1 MNNLNNN
8 YPTLTNRTFGVEL
21 EFVGVHP
28 RDVARAINNVDGI
41 DCYYE
46 GYHHRTTAYWKLV
59 TDQSIDGTG
68 GEIVSPILMG
78 DEGARQLELVIAAL
92 DTIEG
97 ISVNVSCGLHVH
109 LDVADLTV
117 NEIQTTYERY
127 ADYESQIDMIMPRSR
142 RGNNSRWC
150 GSITNVK
157 TRVKNVRTKSKAG
170 LANAAGRY
178 YKVNLQSLTRY
189 GTMEFRQHSGTINFD
204 KIINWVSFLMA
215 FVEKSKKLNNV
226 VKPQSKTRA
235 FAKVRNAIENAGY
248 NMEWDRTNRNW
259 KIVSNRLSTTHTESL
274 NITTYAT
281 CALENWEITPVYDGA
296 RETSLNEH
304 RLASLMYANGL
315 IAQSVVINTDAPVAS
330 FANNNEVDNGW
341 LDGVDNKVKNF
352 YQERQVEL
360 N

>member
-28 RDVARAINNVDGI
+28 RDVAAAINNVDGI
-41 DCYYE
+41 ECHYE

-59 TDQSIDGTG
+59 TDQSIDGLG
-68 GEIVSPILMG
+68 GEIVSPILRG
-78 DEGARQLELVIAAL
+78 ADGARQLELVINAL
-92 DTIEG
+92 DTLEG

-178 YKVNLQSLTRY
+178 YKVNLQSLSRH

-248 NMEWDRTNRNW
+248 NMQWDRPNRNW
-259 KIVSNRLSTTHTESL
+259 RIVSNTPTIESSF
-274 NITTYAT
+274 
-281 CALENWEITPVYDGA
+281 ALENWEITPVYDGA
-296 RETSLNEH
+296 RETSLNKE
-304 RLASLMYANGL
+304 RLASLMHAYGL
-315 IAQSVVINTDAPVAS
+315 ITEGTVINTNAPVIS
-330 FANNNEVDNGW
+330 FANNNEVDSGW